1 MLRLRSRAI
10 SSLFLGLLALGLP
23 AQTPPPPADGGI
35 GDLLVAPTRVVF
47 EERKRSAE
55 LNLSNI
61 GQTRATFRISL
72 VRMEMDETGG
82 IKELPFDPGTENLR
96 SLFRFSPRQV
106 TLDPRESQTV
116 RIQVRKPAQL
126 PDGEYRLHMT
136 FRAVP
141 PDAPMPAPQA
151 VAEAPKG
158 IAIKLTPVYGIA
170 IPLIVRH
177 GKTSASV
184 SITSPAYDAKK
195 GVLSFRL
202 DRDGNQSVYGDLK
215 ATLLPVAGAPEIL
228 AEASGLAVYTPNA
241 GRIVALPVRGRSI
254 PPGSRIRIA
263 YTQPVLDG
271 GRLFAETVMTTP

>member
-1 MLRLRSRAI
+1 MLRLSARLLCCWLSG
-10 SSLFLGLLALGLP
+10 FLALSALAQVPP
-23 AQTPPPPADGGI
+23 APADGGI

-47 EERKRSAE
+47 EGRRRSAE

-61 GQTRATFRISL
+61 GQAQATFRITL

-141 PDAPMPAPQA
+141 PDPPAPQTT
-151 VAEAPKG
+151 AEAPKG
-158 IAIKLTPVYGIA
+158 IAIKLTPIYGIA

-184 SITSPAYDAKK
+184 SITGPTVDVKN
-195 GVLSFRL
+195 GVLRFRL
-202 DRDGNQSVYGDLK
+202 DRSGNQSVYGDLQV
-215 ATLLPVAGAPEIL
+215 TLLPTTGAPEVL
-228 AEASGLAVYTPNA
+228 AEASGLAVYTPNSS
-241 GRIVALPVRGRSI
+241 RTVSLPIRKGRSI
-254 PPGSRIRIA
+254 PPGSRIRIT
-263 YTQPVLDG
+263 YTQPALDG

>member
-10 SSLFLGLLALGLP
+10 SGLFLGLLALGLS
-23 AQTPPPPADGGI
+23 AQVPPPPADGGI

-47 EERKRSAE
+47 EGRKRSAE

-61 GQTRATFRISL
+61 GQGRATFRISL
-72 VRMEMDETGG
+72 VRMEMDERGG
-82 IKELPFDPGTENLR
+82 IKELPFNPGTENLR

-106 TLDPRESQTV
+106 TLEPRESQTV
-116 RIQVRKPAQL
+116 RIQVRKPAEL
-126 PDGEYRLHMT
+126 PEGEYRLHMT

-141 PDAPMPAPQA
+141 SDAPAPQKS
-151 VAEAPKG
+151 AEAPKG

-184 SITSPAYDAKK
+184 SITEPTFDAK
-195 GVLSFRL
+195 GGLLRFRL
-202 DRDGNQSVYGDLK
+202 NRSGNQSVYGDLK
-215 ATLLPVAGAPEIL
+215 ATLLPASGPPEVL
-228 AEASGLAVYTPNA
+228 AEASGLAVYTPNSD
-241 GRIVALPVRGRSI
+241 RTVALPIRSGRSI

-271 GRLFAETVMTTP
+271 GHLFAETVMTTP

>member
-1 MLRLRSRAI
+1 MLRLSARFLCRSL
-10 SSLFLGLLALGLP
+10 SGFLALSAL
-23 AQTPPPPADGGI
+23 AQAPPPPADGGI

-61 GQTRATFRISL
+61 GQGRATFRITL

-126 PDGEYRLHMT
+126 PEGEYRLHMT

-141 PDAPMPAPQA
+141 SDAPAPQA
-151 VAEAPKG
+151 VAETPKG

-184 SITSPAYDAKK
+184 SITAPTFEAKN
-195 GVLSFRL
+195 GVLRFRL
-202 DRDGNQSVYGDLK
+202 NRSGNQLVYGDLQ
-215 ATLLPVAGAPEIL
+215 ATLLPAAGAPEVL
-228 AEASGLAVYTPNA
+228 AEASGLAVYTPNSS
-241 GRIVALPVRGRSI
+241 RTVSLPIRKGRSL

-271 GRLFAETVMTTP
+271 GHLFAETVMTTP

>member
-10 SSLFLGLLALGLP
+10 SSLFLGLLALALP
-23 AQTPPPPADGGI
+23 AQAPPTPADGGV

-47 EERKRSAE
+47 EGHKRSAE

-61 GQTRATFRISL
+61 GQARATFRISL
-72 VRMEMDETGG
+72 VRMEMDEMGG
-82 IKELPFDPGTENLR
+82 IKELPFDAGTENLR

-116 RIQVRKPAQL
+116 RLQVRKPAQL
-126 PDGEYRLHMT
+126 PEGEYRLHMT

-141 PDAPMPAPQA
+141 SEAPVSQA
-151 VAEAPKG
+151 VTEAPKG

-184 SITSPAYDAKK
+184 SITAPTFDVKN
-195 GVLSFRL
+195 GVLRFRL
-202 DRDGNQSVYGDLK
+202 ERSGNQSVYGDLK
-215 ATLLPVAGAPEIL
+215 ATLLPAVGPAEVL
-228 AEASGLAVYTPNA
+228 VEASGLAVYTPNSN
-241 GRIVALPVRGRSI
+241 RVVSLPIRKGRSI

-263 YTQPVLDG
+263 YSQPVLEG

>member
-10 SSLFLGLLALGLP
+10 SGLLLGLLALGLP
-23 AQTPPPPADGGI
+23 AQAPPPPAEGGI

-61 GQTRATFRISL
+61 GQARATFRISL
-72 VRMEMDETGG
+72 VRMEMDEVGG

-141 PDAPMPAPQA
+141 PDAPAPQA
-151 VAEAPKG
+151 TAETPKG

-184 SITSPAYDAKK
+184 AITAPAFEAKG
-195 GVLSFRL
+195 GVLRFRL
-202 DRDGNQSVYGDLK
+202 ERSGDQSVYGDLK
-215 ATLLPVAGAPEIL
+215 ATLLPAAGAPEVL

-241 GRIVALPVRGRSI
+241 GRTVTLPIRGRSI
-254 PPGSRIRIA
+254 PPGSRIRIT
-263 YTQPVLDG
+263 YIQPVLDG

>member
-10 SSLFLGLLALGLP
+10 SSLLLGLLALGLP
-23 AQTPPPPADGGI
+23 AQPPPPPTDGGI

-47 EERKRSAE
+47 EGRTRSAE

-61 GQTRATFRISL
+61 GQARATFRISL

-82 IKELPFDPGTENLR
+82 IKELAFDPGTENLR

-126 PDGEYRLHMT
+126 PEGEYRLHMT

-141 PDAPMPAPQA
+141 PDIPAPQNL
-151 VAEAPKG
+151 AEPPKG
-158 IAIKLTPVYGIA
+158 IGIKLTPIYGIA

-184 SITSPAYDAKK
+184 SITAPTFDAKS
-195 GVLSFRL
+195 GVLRFRL
-202 DRDGNQSVYGDLK
+202 NRSGNQSVYGDLK
-215 ATLLPVAGAPEIL
+215 ATLLSVAGAPEVL
-228 AEASGLAVYTPNA
+228 AEASGLAVYTPNSDRA
-241 GRIVALPVRGRSI
+241 VALPIRTGRSI

-271 GRLFAETVMTTP
+271 SRLFAETVMTTP